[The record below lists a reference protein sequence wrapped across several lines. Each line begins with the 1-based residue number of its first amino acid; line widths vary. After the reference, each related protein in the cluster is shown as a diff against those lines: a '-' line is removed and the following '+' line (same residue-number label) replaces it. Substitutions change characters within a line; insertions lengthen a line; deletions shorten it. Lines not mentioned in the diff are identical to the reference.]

1 MGNSEALQA
10 LAMLS
15 DIAQAGFAASAKTKE
30 IELASQQARDA
41 NNLKVLDSVIKY
53 TEGESAKI
61 QNEINQNIKFYE
73 DATNTIYKLNDSEQ
87 SNNVLSVLDSLTGN
101 TVTDY
106 TKIAKAK
113 KEQLAGYRSMN
124 EDLKS
129 KIQQVGL
136 IKDFYTGM
144 AHSYEGGIDS
154 ELWDVG
160 DFSDKKFKEYINSR
174 PELKGVSQEAF
185 FEGIQAKHK
194 GSMGAIID
202 ELNKR
207 KLAVD
212 LQQEKLRLYTDKG
225 KLSETGQTGRFVE
238 NARIKSGYNNFITLS
253 RMANDETLP
262 EDQRT
267 ASAQKADEIK
277 VNIEASL
284 STLMQQKISLDL
296 PFWNDYTEMLQLAKG
311 VKEGDTYIQP
321 DYSAFYNLIDEAY
334 KNYAKLNKKNA
345 NQKLIADKI
354 EEVAQD
360 FFGFSGSFDD
370 FATQIKKIQGNDM
383 LGGFTENDQI
393 ELSDLDNL
401 NTGVDIDNQL
411 KKLGIK

>member
-41 NNLKVLDSVIKY
+41 NNLKVLDSIIKY

-87 SNNVLSVLDSLTGN
+87 SNNVLSVLDNLTGN
-101 TVTDY
+101 TVADY

-113 KEQLAGYRSMN
+113 KEQLAGYRSIN
-124 EDLKS
+124 QDLKS
-129 KIQQVGL
+129 KIQQTDL

-144 AHSYEGGIDS
+144 AHSYEGGIDP

-194 GSMGAIID
+194 GSMGAVID

-212 LQQEKLRLYTDKG
+212 IQKQKLNLYTDKG
-225 KLSETGQTGRFVE
+225 KLSETEQTGRFVE
-238 NARIKSGYNNFITLS
+238 NARIKSGYNHFIALS
-253 RMANDETLP
+253 SIANDETLP
-262 EDQRT
+262 EDQRI

-311 VKEGDTYIQP
+311 VKEGNTYIQP

-354 EEVAQD
+354 EKVAQD
-360 FFGFSGSFDD
+360 FFGFSVSFDD

-393 ELSDLDNL
+393 EPSDLDSL

-411 KKLGIK
+411 RKLGIE

>member
-160 DFSDKKFKEYINSR
+160 DFSDKKFK
-174 PELKGVSQEAF
+174 
-185 FEGIQAKHK
+185 
-194 GSMGAIID
+194 
-202 ELNKR
+202 
-207 KLAVD
+207 
-212 LQQEKLRLYTDKG
+212 
-225 KLSETGQTGRFVE
+225 
-238 NARIKSGYNNFITLS
+238 
-253 RMANDETLP
+253 
-262 EDQRT
+262 
-267 ASAQKADEIK
+267 
-277 VNIEASL
+277 
-284 STLMQQKISLDL
+284 
-296 PFWNDYTEMLQLAKG
+296 
-311 VKEGDTYIQP
+311 
-321 DYSAFYNLIDEAY
+321 
-334 KNYAKLNKKNA
+334 
-345 NQKLIADKI
+345 
-354 EEVAQD
+354 
-360 FFGFSGSFDD
+360 
-370 FATQIKKIQGNDM
+370 
-383 LGGFTENDQI
+383 
-393 ELSDLDNL
+393 
-401 NTGVDIDNQL
+401 
-411 KKLGIK
+411 

>member
-41 NNLKVLDSVIKY
+41 NNLKVLDSIIKY

-61 QNEINQNIKFYE
+61 QTEINQNIKFYE

-87 SNNVLSVLDSLTGN
+87 SNNALSVLDNLTGN

-106 TKIAKAK
+106 TKIAKGK
-113 KEQLAGYRSMN
+113 KEQLARYRSMN

-144 AHSYEGGIDS
+144 AHSYEGGIDP

-185 FEGIQAKHK
+185 FEGIKAKHK

-212 LQQEKLRLYTDKG
+212 IQEQKLKLYTDKG

-238 NARIKSGYNNFITLS
+238 NAKIKSGYNNFITLS
-253 RMANDETLP
+253 QLANDETLP
-262 EDQRT
+262 EDQRI

-321 DYSAFYNLIDEAY
+321 DYSAFYSLIDKAY
-334 KNYAKLNKKNA
+334 ENYAKLNKKNA

-354 EEVAQD
+354 EKVAQD
-360 FFGFSGSFDD
+360 FFGFSVSFDD

-393 ELSDLDNL
+393 EPSDLDNL
-401 NTGVDIDNQL
+401 NTGMDIDNQL
-411 KKLGIK
+411 KKLGIE